1 MCREGFSSEDE
12 NTQSFAAALSKQLPN
27 ATILA
32 PNNYLNVMGNMEEKV
47 DDGGKWLQFENGKVT
62 HTYDDDYHPFSTME

>member
-1 MCREGFSSEDE
+1 MLISDEDE

-32 PNNYLNVMGNMEEKV
+32 PNTYLNVMGNMEEKV
-47 DDGGKWLQFENGKVT
+47 DDGGKWVRFENGEVT
-62 HTYDDDYHPFSTME
+62 HTYDDDYHPFSIDE